1 MSVTLTEEFQA
12 MLWMLLCGVLC
23 GMAYDGICILRVLL
37 RVSSYSSVSGRL
49 DSLVLPGIGSVRRKE
64 TDKRSHWVSCFLI
77 AVGDIVF
84 AGFSAC
90 LFSIFLAHAIYGIF
104 RWYCLLSALVGYGIY
119 RQTIGRAVLYISD
132 VLAGIL
138 WIIFRYF
145 LWILLLPARGLL
157 VGGKIAFKFTGK
169 WLLRPA
175 KEFFTCIFLFHYTR
189 KTQKKIRTAICLS
202 SERGERG
209 AELDQ

>member
-1 MSVTLTEEFQA
+1 MSVTLTEEFRA

-37 RVSSYSSVSGRL
+37 RIASYSPVSGRL
-49 DSLVLPGIGSVRRKE
+49 DSLVLPWIGTVQRKG
-64 TDKRSHWVSCFLI
+64 THKRSCRFECFLV

-90 LFSIFLAHAIYGIF
+90 TFSVFLAHAIYGIF
-104 RWYCLLSALVGYGIY
+104 RWYCLVSAFVGYAFY

-132 VLAGIL
+132 ILAGIL
-138 WIIFRYF
+138 RIIVQYF
-145 LWILLLPARGLL
+145 LWFLSLPARGLL
-157 VGGKIAFKFTGK
+157 VVVKSFYGFVKKY
-169 WLLRPA
+169 LLQPVKGYCRHN
-175 KEFFTCIFLFHYTR
+175 ILLHYTR
-189 KTQKKIRTAICLS
+189 KIQKTLRTTMCLS
-202 SERGERG
+202 FERSEQG